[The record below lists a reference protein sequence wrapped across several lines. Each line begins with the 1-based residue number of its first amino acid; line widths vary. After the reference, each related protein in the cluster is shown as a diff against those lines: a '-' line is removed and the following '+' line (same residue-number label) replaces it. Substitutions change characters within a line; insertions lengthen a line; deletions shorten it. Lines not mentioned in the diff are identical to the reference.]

1 MRMMITSTIVTPA
14 ITIMILAISAVGMIM
29 VVVAQ
34 QAHAQAVPLIKIN
47 TGDKSEDKLI
57 QKFYNC
63 FLKFSH
69 PDPTGPQVKNCYI
82 KTFGGLT
89 K

>member
-1 MRMMITSTIVTPA
+1 MITTPTIGALTIVVIVSASIMTT
-14 ITIMILAISAVGMIM
+14 ITVT
-29 VVVAQ
+29 AQ
-34 QAHAQAVPLIKIN
+34 QAHAVAVPLIKIN
-47 TGDKSEDKLI
+47 TGDKAQDKLI

-69 PDPTGPQVKNCYI
+69 PDPTGKQVKDCYV

-89 K
+89 N

>member
-1 MRMMITSTIVTPA
+1 MITTSSIGALTIVVIVA
-14 ITIMILAISAVGMIM
+14 ASIMITITIT
-29 VVVAQ
+29 AQ
-34 QAHAQAVPLIKIN
+34 QAHAVAVPLIKID
-47 TGDKSEDKLI
+47 TGDKAQDKLI

-69 PDPTGPQVKNCYI
+69 PDPTGPQVKKCYV

-89 K
+89 N

>member
-1 MRMMITSTIVTPA
+1 MITTSSIGALLTIVVIVA
-14 ITIMILAISAVGMIM
+14 ASIMITITIT
-29 VVVAQ
+29 AQ
-34 QAHAQAVPLIKIN
+34 QAHAVAVPLIKIN
-47 TGDKSEDKLI
+47 TGDKAQDKLI

-69 PDPTGPQVKNCYI
+69 PDPTGPQVKKCYV

-89 K
+89 N